1 MWEECCEG
9 DEGGVST
16 CRATRKR
23 FKCLGSTHSKAHGLL
38 YHQNPSPH
46 PRDREWAFNRYNGSV
61 DAYEKALLD
70 IESKEDHAQNAV
82 RTRVDTYLAM
92 LAKHFNAKGK
102 LHPHDASLQHI
113 VAREVRAER
122 QAYDEEVYS
131 RFNKAFKDI
140 IKTIT
145 KRHKEAV
152 GRCVSCGKRPDELEA
167 LAHSSPIRLESAHVY
182 NRSEMERSIETSVEG
197 LNLGWRYSVHL
208 TRMRLLNRHLCL
220 NPEANGLYQ
229 GPACVCLCT
238 ICHGLKDGRTPKYLF
253 GPGVYDRFICSV
265 SQPSKNNRCLP
276 EAVHQ
281 K

>member
-145 KRHKEAV
+145 KRHKGRWAAVCLV
-152 GRCVSCGKRPDELEA
+152 GRDRMNWRP
-167 LAHSSPIRLESAHVY
+167 SPIPRPFDWKAHTFITEARWKGPLRR
-182 NRSEMERSIETSVEG
+182 RSRVSTSVGDTRSI
-197 LNLGWRYSVHL
+197 
-208 TRMRLLNRHLCL
+208 
-220 NPEANGLYQ
+220 
-229 GPACVCLCT
+229 
-238 ICHGLKDGRTPKYLF
+238 
-253 GPGVYDRFICSV
+253 
-265 SQPSKNNRCLP
+265 
-276 EAVHQ
+276 
-281 K
+281 